1 MINDVLIGYTSFAL
15 DWLIGWLEISRPIA
29 ECGKAKPKQ
38 F

>member
-1 MINDVLIGYTSFAL
+1 MINDVLIGYASFTP
-15 DWLIGWLEISRPIA
+15 DWLTGWLEISRPIA